1 MQTRQT
7 ENLANAVRLLVAMGG
22 FVSAPGPK
30 TGLSVYDAIRKIA
43 ARPPKSLKT
52 MADELTEAAGT
63 AFARFPDT
71 PRDADILFVQM
82 VEVGLLTPQEIA
94 AEGMDAAACTR
105 AMLAKFTDKTDP
117 TGEMRRTGMRTL
129 FADITQATLAPLLGT
144 KEYAADLTP
153 AYMAESLQTAH
164 RTERKIENVA
174 AKLDNLAAQSR
185 DTLDALALRF
195 GELTPEALSLPD
207 LRTFLIEK
215 ARDYRDLRQEVE
227 ALRGTA
233 PRIDNV
239 LSAVEATIES
249 LDLDEAERL
258 LASVRETS
266 AEALRKPLE
275 DNARVM
281 EAQARIALMRGRPE
295 RAFTLLSSAADSFAA
310 LDPLEPS
317 RRRLS
322 YARAFYEYG
331 ERFGGP
337 VTELA
342 ERVAEAILGVV
353 NDADPVIFSEAQNV
367 LGLSLL
373 SQGRY
378 AADAHGSDLLERA
391 VEAFT
396 IAGRVAEG
404 HLRAAALDNLSLV
417 RMTQAHRAAPADR
430 SVLLRSAIEGS
441 QAAIELFG
449 DDQPSVARAL
459 NNLGNAHLMMA
470 DDLEGAE
477 LGNAL
482 DRAFEALDRAT
493 RLFGELGDIM
503 NMAGARFGV
512 ATVVERQATVRND
525 PARRKHAID
534 EFSRAQQFY
543 REHEMPQDAAMA
555 AGALGSALLKHAT
568 NAPPEHIIQLLTAAE
583 TALAEAA
590 EHYRETGQPLVEV
603 ALLRKHAISEEMRAL
618 AEPPSEAAELLRQAQ
633 ARLRRAVDLGASGL
647 EADELHTALERID
660 GKLSALS

>member
-7 ENLANAVRLLVAMGG
+7 ENFANAVRLLVAMGG

-30 TGLSVYDAIRKIA
+30 TGLSVYNAIRKIA

-52 MADELTEAAGT
+52 MADELTEAARA
-63 AFARFPDT
+63 AFSRFPDT
-71 PRDADILFVQM
+71 RRDADLLFVQM

-105 AMLAKFTDKTDP
+105 AMLAKLTDKTDP
-117 TGEMRRTGMRTL
+117 TGEMRRTGMRRL
-129 FADITQATLAPLLGT
+129 FADITLTTLTPLLGT

-195 GELTPEALSLPD
+195 GELAPEALSLPD
-207 LRTFLIEK
+207 LRAFLIEK

-342 ERVAEAILGVV
+342 ERVALAVLGVV
-353 NDADPVIFSEAQNV
+353 DGADPAIFSEAQNV

-378 AADAHGSDLLERA
+378 AADAHGSGPLGTRGRGVYHRGQGGRGASACRRA
-391 VEAFT
+391 RQPVTGSDDASAPGGAPRPLGFAAQCDRR
-396 IAGRVAEG
+396 IAGSNRT
-404 HLRAAALDNLSLV
+404 LWR
-417 RMTQAHRAAPADR
+417 
-430 SVLLRSAIEGS
+430 
-441 QAAIELFG
+441 
-449 DDQPSVARAL
+449 
-459 NNLGNAHLMMA
+459 
-470 DDLEGAE
+470 
-477 LGNAL
+477 
-482 DRAFEALDRAT
+482 
-493 RLFGELGDIM
+493 
-503 NMAGARFGV
+503 
-512 ATVVERQATVRND
+512 
-525 PARRKHAID
+525 
-534 EFSRAQQFY
+534 
-543 REHEMPQDAAMA
+543 
-555 AGALGSALLKHAT
+555 
-568 NAPPEHIIQLLTAAE
+568 
-583 TALAEAA
+583 
-590 EHYRETGQPLVEV
+590 
-603 ALLRKHAISEEMRAL
+603 
-618 AEPPSEAAELLRQAQ
+618 
-633 ARLRRAVDLGASGL
+633 
-647 EADELHTALERID
+647 
-660 GKLSALS
+660 